1 MSDVKKVSRLLR
13 DLKVTENFLR
23 QYPHLAEKVAA
34 AIAKATDGAA

>member
-23 QYPHLAEKVAA
+23 QYPHLAEKIAA
-34 AIAKATDGAA
+34 VLAKAKGRAA

>member
-1 MSDVKKVSRLLR
+1 VADIKKVTRLLQ

-34 AIAKATDGAA
+34 ALAKSGDRTA

>member
-1 MSDVKKVSRLLR
+1 MADVKKVSRLLQ

-34 AIAKATDGAA
+34 SLAKAKDRTA